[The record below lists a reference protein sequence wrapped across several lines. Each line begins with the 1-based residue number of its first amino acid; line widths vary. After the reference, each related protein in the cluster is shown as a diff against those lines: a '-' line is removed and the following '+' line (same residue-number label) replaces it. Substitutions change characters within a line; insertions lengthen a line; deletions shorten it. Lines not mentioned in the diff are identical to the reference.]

1 MATAAIAGYKG
12 VIKTSTASGGA
23 SSAIA
28 ELREYTLTA
37 AAGTFDATSHDSSG
51 SRERIGGIDE
61 WSGNAEYIYARTD
74 AEQQAALDTLIAK
87 TKVDFEFF
95 PEQSTSERHF
105 TGSGF
110 FTSWEQGT
118 PNEDIIA
125 VNVEFEGTESLVPA
139 SSST

>member
-1 MATAAIAGYKG
+1 MATAGIAGYKG
-12 VIKTSTASGGA
+12 IIKA
-23 SSAIA
+23 SSDGGTPVKIA

-37 AAGTFDATSHDSSG
+37 AANTFDATSHDSSG

-61 WSGNAEYIYARTD
+61 WNGNAEYIYVRNSTA
-74 AEQQAALDTLIAK
+74 QQQVLSLLIAK

-95 PEQSTSERHF
+95 PEGATTTERHF
-105 TGSGF
+105 TGEGF

-125 VNVEFEGTESLVPA
+125 VNLEFEGTASLVPA
-139 SSST
+139 SSV